1 MARMRDRTGGQNRQV
16 SSRAVPAA
24 ALRPPLC
31 AFQVRGVRGSGH
43 GDGRAQ
49 PDHPDPAVPQRLV
62 LPLDRLL
69 LCDGEHF
76 GERPAPL
83 RSLPLTPPPPALS
96 RPQLAGS
103 CWGGVSSLAG
113 PPGPK
118 CPRGLGHSPADSS
131 CSRTW
136 PEPTSCLPRGGSGTR
151 RQGHQEKVSGA
162 QCISPGEETGV
173 HLKQRCASGRGSRWL
188 ARVREREDTLL
199 SLSCPGHQVPG
210 VPSPEMPANTGSVAP
225 A

>member
-103 CWGGVSSLAG
+103 CCGGRLLPGWAARSKVSQGPGPLPCRQQLLPHLAGAHLLPPQRRLWDQEAG
-113 PPGPK
+113 PPGE
-118 CPRGLGHSPADSS
+118 GFWGSVH
-131 CSRTW
+131 
-136 PEPTSCLPRGGSGTR
+136 LPRRGDRCPFEAAVCVRQRQQVAGQGPGT
-151 RQGHQEKVSGA
+151 
-162 QCISPGEETGV
+162 
-173 HLKQRCASGRGSRWL
+173 
-188 ARVREREDTLL
+188 
-199 SLSCPGHQVPG
+199 
-210 VPSPEMPANTGSVAP
+210 
-225 A
+225 